1 MVRKILSLLVVFVV
15 ILSFAFA
22 AKQLLPFQARI
33 VDANGNIVSSGDVN
47 IQIYDSNVGG
57 NLIYSEIATI
67 SNGYVDVILGQSS
80 DLDLNQGAYY
90 WLDLDINTGSG
101 YEDLN
106 FNNKDRLQ
114 FESTRG
120 NILVV
125 NESPSDDF
133 IIQIPDYNSFQVKT
147 SSKTLMHISGNSTN
161 FWNNNF
167 VVMDENGNSLV
178 WYDVNKWIEDSANQN
193 WDIIIGNYA
202 LKGFNYGIIF
212 RDTNIA
218 DTDVNYAS
226 GYLAF
231 RIGDLNIGAPL
242 LHPINLLYTFWD
254 YNNISGVQDSAF
266 GAAPFRSNQGDIDY
280 GLDYSSSF
288 NAGDHLTGFS
298 IKHAYTG
305 NPISYLEYDS
315 SMLSTTY
322 EIYDPNTGGPISRL
336 RYCGVTPVTKYE
348 IYDGNT
354 GNLISSLSYNNGST
368 KSLGFNISDA
378 NSGHSILSLSYT
390 YDGSWV
396 SSTDFSIFSGI
407 PGFFFPALT
416 LSQDLNMDF
425 FNPSAKTEF
434 RIYANGPIITMDG
447 NDMYA
452 RISSPKPLSIE
463 VSNNNLILDA
473 NNQSKLYLYAS
484 GDIEAVPASGKK
496 FYVTGDAQ
504 ISKSLYINNDLD
516 VYGNADVND
525 LDANVAEIKDLNAYS
540 IAKLYNAD
548 LYNQVD
554 ISGDLNFYGGVRKI
568 QTNDNNLDINVH
580 TKYLNILGKLTTTNN
595 ASVGGTLSVTGNT
608 TLNNG
613 LTVSNGGLTVSSG
626 GLTVTGDSTFNDNLT
641 VNGTLAIASLD
652 TNSADLNYL
661 DVNNTANFDG
671 AVTMKN
677 GLTVSSGGLT
687 VTGDSTFNNNV
698 TVDGNLTVNSG
709 FYIQLPYVD
718 VTEGNSCSPNGLLVY
733 DNTDHNVYVCTNGV
747 WDRLQWA

>member
-1 MVRKILSLLVVFVV
+1 MVRKILGLLVVFVV

-315 SMLSTTY
+315 S
-322 EIYDPNTGGPISRL
+322 
-336 RYCGVTPVTKYE
+336 TPSTKYE

-452 RISSPKPLSIE
+452 KISSPKPLSIE

-580 TKYLNILGKLTTTNN
+580 TKYLNILGKLTTSGQATLDSLSVTNN

-687 VTGDSTFNNNV
+687 VTGDSTFNDNV
-698 TVDGNLTVNSG
+698 TVDGNVTFSG
-709 FYIQLPYVD
+709 TWFILPRMD
-718 VTEGNSCSPNGLLVY
+718 TPPTCDSSLEGAMYY
-733 DNTDHNVYVCTNGV
+733 DTGDNLVYVCTDYSGSYAWEDLNYNP
-747 WDRLQWA
+747 